1 MVAACGSGR
10 GIRPYNWEINGK
22 AGIKVYVKTFHV
34 TIKEDEFAYKYA
46 EEEYPK

>member
-1 MVAACGSGR
+1 MVAACSSGR

-22 AGIKVYVKTFHV
+22 AGIKTYVETIHV
-34 TIKEDEFAYKYA
+34 TIEEDEFADKYA

>member
-1 MVAACGSGR
+1 MHLMV
-10 GIRPYNWEINGK
+10 RPYNWEINGK
-22 AGIKVYVKTFHV
+22 AGIKAYVETIHV